1 MFSTLEYLNFR
12 VANLFDIQ
20 TSRLKFYDTA
30 ARQQNRQYWNVT
42 I

>member
-1 MFSTLEYLNFR
+1 MHES
-12 VANLFDIQ
+12 NLFDIQ
-20 TSRLKFYDTA
+20 LSRLKFVDKA